1 MITRRIGKL
10 LRGKATP
17 FQVFSAG
24 ILGALIAFAPGF
36 SQAPGLI
43 LFWFIVLAV
52 LNANLFVAAIV
63 GAGAKILALLLTPLS
78 FAIGRFL
85 LDGPTEGLFRAVV
98 NAPVLAFFGFDYYL
112 VAGGQFVGLIVG
124 VLAGSAV
131 ARLLTGF
138 RAQMSRMEVG
148 SERYQKW
155 TAKKSVKV
163 LTFIFVGGA
172 KKKTYEE
179 MMTKRV
185 GNPIRPIGVIMVVL
199 IVVVLFVSLQ
209 FFQGPIVTAALRS
222 GLERAN
228 GATVDVGE
236 ADLDP
241 TAGKL
246 TVTGLAMANPNLLEE
261 DVFRAD
267 QVEADLS
274 LSDILRKRVVLDRVV
289 VDNASNGELRK
300 VPGSLIG
307 PRPKPDSKEPSIP
320 DMKDL
325 DQILDN
331 AKVWKERLAQAK
343 KWLESLGGSG
353 SDEAAEPGS
362 PGYREQLEARIRSL
376 GYAHVRALHLVEGS
390 PTVLVRK
397 LEVPKLKTKQMPEEM
412 LSLEGSNLST
422 HPNLVSEAPEIRIAS
437 SGGTL
442 KVDLVLGS
450 AAGGTGNQLDMA
462 YRNLAVDAFAK
473 HLTVAGT
480 TPVSGGTMDVEM
492 SGVLSATDSNLPLS
506 LNLKNTNLAVGG
518 AIVPV
523 SSLTIPVTIRG
534 PMDNPMIKADTSALQ
549 NALLEA
555 GKKEAVNRLQ
565 GEAAKQLGIEA
576 GESDGSLED
585 TASQL
590 LGGFLKK
597 QSEPPKKDDDGG

>member
-36 SQAPGLI
+36 AQAPGLV
-43 LFWFIVLAV
+43 LFLFVILAV

-63 GAGAKILALLLTPLS
+63 GAGAKILALLLTPVS

-112 VAGGQFVGLIVG
+112 VAGGQFLGIIVG
-124 VLAGSAV
+124 VLAGFATS
-131 ARLLTGF
+131 RLLTGF
-138 RAQMSRMEVG
+138 RTQMSKMEVG
-148 SERYQKW
+148 SERYQQW

-163 LTFIFVGGA
+163 MTFIFVGGA

-179 MMTKRV
+179 LMAKKV
-185 GNPIRPIGVIMVVL
+185 GNPVRPIGVIMVVL
-199 IVVVLFVSLQ
+199 LVVVIAVSLQ

-228 GATVDVGE
+228 GATVDVDQ

-241 TAGKL
+241 AAGRL

-267 QVEADLS
+267 QIEADLS
-274 LSDILRKRVVLDRVV
+274 LSELLRKRVTFDRVV
-289 VDNASNGELRK
+289 IDNASNGELRK
-300 VPGSLIG
+300 VPGSRIG
-307 PRPKPDSKEPSIP
+307 PQPKPDKKEPSIP

-325 DQILDN
+325 DQVLDN

-343 KWLESLGGSG
+343 KWLDSLGGSG
-353 SDEAAEPGS
+353 SDEAVEPGS

-376 GYAHVRALHLVEGS
+376 GYARVRALHLVEGS

-397 LEVPKLKTKQMPEEM
+397 LEVPKLKTKQLPDEM
-412 LSLEGSNLST
+412 LKVEGSNLST
-422 HPNLVSEAPEIRIAS
+422 HPNLVPEAPEIHIVS
-437 SGGTL
+437 SGETL
-442 KVDLVLGS
+442 KVDLSLGS
-450 AAGGTGNQLDMA
+450 AAGGTGNQLEFA
-462 YRNLAVDAFAK
+462 YRNLPVDALAQ
-473 HLTVAGT
+473 HLTVGGT
-480 TPVSGGTMDVEM
+480 TPVSGGTVDIEM
-492 SGVLSATDSNLPLS
+492 SGILSATDSDLPVS
-506 LNLKNTNLAVGG
+506 LTLNNTEVTVAGSV
-518 AIVPV
+518 VPV
-523 SSLTIPVTIRG
+523 SSLTIPVAVRG

-549 NALLEA
+549 NALLDA

-576 GESDGSLED
+576 GETDGSLED
-585 TASQL
+585 TASKL

-597 QSEPPKKDDDGG
+597 QSEPAKKDDDGG

>member
-24 ILGALIAFAPGF
+24 ILGALMGFAPGF

-43 LFWFIVLAV
+43 LFLFMILAV

-63 GAGAKILALLLTPLS
+63 AAGARILALLLTPVS
-78 FAIGRFL
+78 FAVGRFL

-112 VAGGQFVGLIVG
+112 VAGGQFMGIIIG
-124 VLAGSAV
+124 VLTGFGV
-131 ARLLTGF
+131 ARLLTRF

-155 TAKKSVKV
+155 TAMKSVKV
-163 LTFIFVGGA
+163 MTFIFVGGA
-172 KKKTYEE
+172 MKKSYEE
-179 MMTKRV
+179 LVTRKV
-185 GNPIRPIGVIMVVL
+185 GNPIRPIGVILVVL
-199 IVVVLFVSLQ
+199 TVVILAIGLQ

-228 GATVDVGE
+228 GATVDVGS

-241 TAGKL
+241 SAGKL

-267 QVEADLS
+267 RIEADVS
-274 LSDILRKRVVLDRVV
+274 LSDVLRKRMVLDRVL

-300 VPGSLIG
+300 VRGSLIG
-307 PRPKPDSKEPSIP
+307 PRPKPDRKEASIP
-320 DMKDL
+320 DMKNL

-343 KWLESLGGSG
+343 RWLESLGGSG
-353 SDEAAEPGS
+353 SDEAAQPGV

-376 GYAHVRALHLVEGS
+376 GYAHVRALHLVEGA

-397 LEVPKLKTKQMPEEM
+397 LEVPRLKTKQMPEEM
-412 LSLEGSNLST
+412 LMLEATNLST
-422 HPNLVSEAPEIRIAS
+422 HPNLVPEPPRISVAS

-442 KVDLVLGS
+442 KVDLTLGS
-450 AAGGTGNQLDMA
+450 VAGGAGNKLVFA
-462 YRNLAVDAFAK
+462 YRNLPVDTLAQ
-473 HLTVAGT
+473 HLTVGGT
-480 TPVSGGTMDVEM
+480 APVSGGTMDVEM
-492 SGVLSATDSNLPLS
+492 SGILSATDSDLPVS
-506 LNLKNTNLAVGG
+506 LTLKNTRLNLGG
-518 AIVPV
+518 STIPV
-523 SSLTIPVTIRG
+523 SSLTIPVAVRG

-549 NALLEA
+549 SALLDA

-565 GEAAKQLGIEA
+565 SEAVKQLGIEA

-585 TASQL
+585 TADKL
-590 LGGFLKK
+590 LRGFLKK
-597 QSEPPKKDDDGG
+597 QSEPAKSDDDGS

>member
-24 ILGALIAFAPGF
+24 ILGALIGFAPGF
-36 SQAPGLI
+36 FQAPGLV
-43 LFWFIVLAV
+43 LFWFIILAV

-63 GAGAKILALLLTPLS
+63 GAGAKILALLLTPVS
-78 FAIGRFL
+78 FAVGRLL
-85 LDGPTEGLFRAVV
+85 LDGPTEGIFRAVV

-112 VAGGQFVGLIVG
+112 VVGSQFVGIIVG
-124 VLAGSAV
+124 VLAGFAV
-131 ARLLTGF
+131 SRLLTGF

-155 TAKKSVKV
+155 TAKKSVKIM
-163 LTFIFVGGA
+163 TFIFVGGA
-172 KKKTYEE
+172 MKKSYEE
-179 MMTKRV
+179 LMAKKV

-199 IVVVLFVSLQ
+199 LVVVIVISLQ

-236 ADLDP
+236 ANLEP
-241 TAGKL
+241 TEGRL

-274 LSDILRKRVVLDRVV
+274 LSDILRKRVTFDRVV
-289 VDNASNGELRK
+289 IDNASNGELRK
-300 VPGSLIG
+300 VKGSRIG
-307 PRPKPDSKEPSIP
+307 PRPKPDKKEPSIP

-343 KWLESLGGSG
+343 KWLDSLGGSG

-412 LSLEGSNLST
+412 LSLEGTNLST
-422 HPNLVSEAPEIRIAS
+422 HPNLVPEAPEIRIAS

-442 KVDLVLGS
+442 KVDLVMGS
-450 AAGGTGNQLDMA
+450 AAGGTGNQLEFI
-462 YRNLAVDAFAK
+462 YRNLPVDALAQ
-473 HLTVAGT
+473 HLTVGGT
-480 TPVSGGTMDVEM
+480 TPVSGGTMDIAM
-492 SGVLSATDSNLPLS
+492 SGVLSDTDSNLPVS
-506 LNLKNTNLAVGG
+506 LTLNDTNLSVGG
-518 AIVPV
+518 SVVPV
-523 SSLTIPVTIRG
+523 SSLTIPVAVRG

-549 NALLEA
+549 SALLDA

-565 GEAAKQLGIEA
+565 GEAAKQLGIESE
-576 GESDGSLED
+576 ESDGTLED
-585 TASQL
+585 TAGKL

-597 QSEPPKKDDDGG
+597 QSEPEKKDDDGG